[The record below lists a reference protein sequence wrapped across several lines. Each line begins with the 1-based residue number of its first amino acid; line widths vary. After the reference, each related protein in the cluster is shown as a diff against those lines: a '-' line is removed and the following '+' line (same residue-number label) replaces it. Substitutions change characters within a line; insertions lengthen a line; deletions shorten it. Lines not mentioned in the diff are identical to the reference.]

1 MDTEP
6 FNPFDCREWR
16 RMQAWRLNQL
26 GWKPRD
32 IATALSASKGAVSQW
47 LAAARADGPQALQ
60 SQPSPGRPAQLTDQQ
75 RGLVP
80 DFLWHGAEAYGFR
93 GDVWTCARV
102 AEVLK
107 EEFGVSY
114 SKSQVSRILKDL
126 GWTPQ
131 VPITRAIQRDEDA
144 IIHWREESW
153 PVLRQR
159 ARRERR
165 TPVFVDESGF
175 YLLPGVVKTY
185 GPKGETPIRDEWQTR
200 DHLSVMGGLTPQGKV
215 YVLVRPESLT
225 GLHTV
230 AFLQHLVRHAGRRLL
245 VIWDGSPIHRRAA
258 VREYLASPAG
268 RDIHVERL
276 PGYAPDLNP
285 WDEGGWDHL
294 KHVELRNRACR
305 DLDELHL
312 ELHLAIGRLRQKP
325 LLVRAFFRAAGLD
338 LEKV

>member
-26 GWKPRD
+26 GWKPCD
-32 IATALSASKGAVSQW
+32 IATALSASRDALSQW
-47 LAAARADGPQALQ
+47 LAAARASGPDALR
-60 SQPSPGRPAQLTDQQ
+60 SRPSPGRTARLTDQQ
-75 RGLVP
+75 RRLLP

-93 GDVWTCARV
+93 GDVWTCVRV

-107 EEFGVSY
+107 EEFGVCY

-131 VPITRAIQRDEDA
+131 VPITRALQRDEDA
-144 IIHWREESW
+144 IVRWREESW
-153 PVLRQR
+153 PVLRER
-159 ARRERR
+159 ARREHR
-165 TPVFVDESGF
+165 TLIFVDESGF

-185 GPKGETPIRDEWQTR
+185 GPKGETPILDEWQTR

-245 VIWDGSPIHRRAA
+245 VIWDGSPIHRRAT
-258 VREYLASPAG
+258 VLEYLASPAG
-268 RDIHVERL
+268 QGIHVERL

-294 KHVELRNRACR
+294 KHVELRNQACR
-305 DLDELHL
+305 DLDEWHL

-325 LLVRAFFRAAGLD
+325 LLVRSFFRAAGLD
-338 LEKV
+338 LGKV